1 MGLNDGLGQN
11 DGFNKND
18 EHNKNDGL
26 NKNDGFNK
34 SDGLGTDRDA
44 VNTNANGEG
53 TQGSAS
59 SVWNAPSVGSTSA
72 GAPSDNDAS
81 SVGGTSSSNG
91 ASSVG
96 GTSESK
102 ASPESDAAELKDALE
117 GAFKGASAARIR
129 KRGKKKKNGA
139 TDKNG
144 AAGKASGSINGSE
157 GSSMGNIVN
166 LDTFGR
172 HGRRNFDNFG
182 KSSTPSGGGC
192 KPDMKK
198 IGLIVKLVVAAVIVI
213 VAAASSFY
221 NVDEQHNAVVTQL
234 GRVVRTDTAGLH
246 FKIPAIQKVRMVDM
260 TTHGV
265 GIGYS
270 DGGGGYYGGY
280 GDFGEGYGY
289 ASSDS
294 VMITSDFNLLDIDFY
309 LEYKVSDPVAYLYNT
324 TRPEEMLNNM
334 AYAAIRSTVVN
345 YTVDEAMTTGKSQI
359 QGEIKE
365 KIQQWLTDEEVG
377 MQVVNVQIQDAQPP
391 TSAIQSAFKE
401 VENAKQ
407 SKDTALNNARQY
419 MNEQVPKAEAE
430 ADRIRQNAEATK
442 ASRIAEAEG
451 QASRFNTMFEQ
462 YKANPLIT
470 RQRLFYEAMEEVL
483 PGKKVIFSD
492 GSTQQLLP
500 IDSFSTITGGGAN
513 E

>member
-1 MGLNDGLGQN
+1 VSGN
-11 DGFNKND
+11 
-18 EHNKNDGL
+18 
-26 NKNDGFNK
+26 
-34 SDGLGTDRDA
+34 S
-44 VNTNANGEG
+44 
-53 TQGSAS
+53 
-59 SVWNAPSVGSTSA
+59 
-72 GAPSDNDAS
+72 
-81 SVGGTSSSNG
+81 
-91 ASSVG
+91 
-96 GTSESK
+96 TSESK

-117 GAFKGASAARIR
+117 GAFKGASAARIG
-129 KRGKKKKNGA
+129 KRGKKMKNSA
-139 TDKNG
+139 TDKNV
-144 AAGKASGSINGSE
+144 ASGKASGSINGSGGGSINGSE
-157 GSSMGNIVN
+157 GGSMGNIVN

-182 KSSTPSGGGC
+182 KSSTPSGGGR

-198 IGLIVKLVVAAVIVI
+198 IGLIVKLVVAAVIVL
-213 VAAASSFY
+213 VAASSSFY